1 MWCTTQWMGGIE
13 MKLLE
18 EEFGLVLIFSLLFS
32 LTFVLFRQAL
42 FDIATVFSDYTA
54 NPVGGPNLTDLINSY
69 LHQAGAMPKIYYCVA
84 L

>member
-1 MWCTTQWMGGIE
+1 